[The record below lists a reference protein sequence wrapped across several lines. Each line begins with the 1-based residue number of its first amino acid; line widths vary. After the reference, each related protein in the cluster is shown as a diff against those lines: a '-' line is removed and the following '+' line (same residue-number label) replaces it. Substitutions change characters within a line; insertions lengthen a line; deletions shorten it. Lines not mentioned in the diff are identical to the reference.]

1 MSSFFTDTILER
13 GKKYFEQNRVF
24 SVNQKGDQT
33 YTGIVLGSEAYHTK
47 IIVDDTNQ
55 VIDAI
60 CDCPYAKDGHHCKNE
75 AALYFAIE
83 ERLPKDEQQYI
94 DINALLKRVRARSRS
109 SYMLK
114 REFNEEFKKYLSE
127 DRVEINSV
135 EYTNLGLIQFTRKRQ
150 GKELAFYYKE
160 KCQYCEGTGYFLSK
174 DRIILNLLA
183 ELNSQI
189 KYNDLN
195 KIVIKTKK
203 DIIKE
208 LNKYIDNNKIK

>member
-60 CDCPYAKDGHHCKNE
+60 CDCPYAKDGHHCKHE

-109 SYMLK
+109 SYM
-114 REFNEEFKKYLSE
+114 
-127 DRVEINSV
+127 
-135 EYTNLGLIQFTRKRQ
+135 
-150 GKELAFYYKE
+150 
-160 KCQYCEGTGYFLSK
+160 
-174 DRIILNLLA
+174 
-183 ELNSQI
+183 
-189 KYNDLN
+189 
-195 KIVIKTKK
+195 IKT
-203 DIIKE
+203 
-208 LNKYIDNNKIK
+208 